1 LRRDGQGDREGGGPA
16 PPARGRVRQR
26 LHQLRAHGRGLPG
39 GRLRG
44 GLRPVR
50 AGGGRPVHRGGG
62 EGGAVAV
69 PLTSG
74 KRWARVFGPDVEL
87 CFCGWRAPEGAR
99 PLLEVLADM
108 ADEGV
113 TGPAAEK
120 PRLRDESLEALLGR
134 AIGNVRRNRQY
145 FVVGAVVLLVAMLNH
160 PSVNRGLPVAAPAG
174 VSTGAPAADASAAAP
189 AATPA
194 SSADALAASAGT
206 SQVAAAITP
215 YSPPPDSSSVAGSPP
230 SSGGDSPP
238 PASSPPPQSAPPSYT
253 CSSDS
258 GMPAP

>member
-1 LRRDGQGDREGGGPA
+1 
-16 PPARGRVRQR
+16 
-26 LHQLRAHGRGLPG
+26 
-39 GRLRG
+39 
-44 GLRPVR
+44 
-50 AGGGRPVHRGGG
+50 
-62 EGGAVAV
+62 
-69 PLTSG
+69 
-74 KRWARVFGPDVEL
+74 
-87 CFCGWRAPEGAR
+87 
-99 PLLEVLADM
+99 M

-113 TGPAAEK
+113 TAPAAEK

-258 GMPAP
+258 GMPAPAAGTAVNGVASAQSQLQQSSGQQAPADAAATVAGPAGCSNGSQSAAYAANIPAITNLVLGFRGL